1 MSLKEY
7 IATIIPQL
15 VNLINER
22 KNSTQDE
29 RKVQLMMAIIFK
41 HITDASKKYTIYVK
55 SKNIEMRAGDDTDD
69 ILTEVSESFLENYC
83 S

>member
-1 MSLKEY
+1 
-7 IATIIPQL
+7 
-15 VNLINER
+15 
-22 KNSTQDE
+22 
-29 RKVQLMMAIIFK
+29 MMAIIFK

-69 ILTEVSESFLENYC
+69 ILTEVLESFLENYY